1 MTNVLDKF
9 IQDVKNNVPG
19 FIAVSITEVRSGVPY
34 AATTVDPE
42 FDPNL
47 ASAYNLEVVKAM
59 QNALQVLGL
68 AGKERVEDIVITLTN
83 QIHAIDVANNGS
95 YFIYLVMD
103 ARKTNVGLARAFV
116 SKYKRD
122 LESVF

>member
-1 MTNVLDKF
+1 
-9 IQDVKNNVPG
+9 
-19 FIAVSITEVRSGVPY
+19 
-34 AATTVDPE
+34 
-42 FDPNL
+42 
-47 ASAYNLEVVKAM
+47 M